1 MVEEHKSQPGLKEKV
16 LMVGATASMIRHFNQ
31 RNIKILQELGYEV
44 HVATNMIKIGSM
56 SPEENER
63 FKEWMKDND
72 VIAHQVDFERRLG
85 TIKGNILA
93 IRQLKQLFKDND
105 YKFIHVHSPL
115 GSILGRYVAWCFKVP
130 AIYTAHGFHFFK
142 GGPKSG
148 WLVFFPIEWLFS
160 FFTDTLITINEED
173 FAIAKKRMHARYITK
188 INGIGVDVSKAWE
201 TPITYKKDA
210 QKKIRQELGI
220 PKKSI
225 LISSVGEL
233 NNNKNHKIVLEALGL
248 MSAEERKKFYYII
261 AGTGKNTQNLIDIA
275 KKIDFTEHF
284 QLLGYRND
292 IHDINF
298 ASDISVFPS
307 LREGLG
313 IAGLDATVD
322 GTYLIATNRGGVS
335 NYLKDG
341 VNGKSFDPENAVEL
355 KNILLA
361 NLETSPKKF
370 DTKFDFLE
378 KFDIKNVDE
387 TMKKVYN
394 QWTKK

>member
-1 MVEEHKSQPGLKEKV
+1 MTKKV
-16 LMVGATASMIRHFNQ
+16 LMLAAKANMIQQFNH

-44 HVATNMIKIGSM
+44 HVATNMIDAGSM
-56 SPEENER
+56 SDQENER
-63 FKEWMKDND
+63 FKQWMKDNN

-105 YKFIHVHSPL
+105 YKLIHVHSPL
-115 GSILGRYVAWCFKVP
+115 GSILGRYVAWRFKVP

-148 WLVFFPIEWLFS
+148 WLIFFPIEWFFS

-173 FAIAKKRMHARYITK
+173 FAIAKKRMHARYTTK

-201 TPITYKKDA
+201 TPIAYKKNA

-220 PKKSI
+220 PKEGI

-233 NNNKNHKIVLEALGL
+233 NNNKNHKIVLDALGL
-248 MSAEERKKFYYII
+248 MSLEERQKFYYII
-261 AGTGKNTQNLIDIA
+261 AGTGTNVQILTDMAKNINFAD
-275 KKIDFTEHF
+275 HF

-298 ASDISVFPS
+298 ASDISIFPS

-341 VNGKSFDPENAVEL
+341 VNGKPFNPENAVEL
-355 KNILLA
+355 KDLLLA
-361 NLETSPKKF
+361 NAKSKTFGNKF
-370 DTKFDFLE
+370 EFLK
-378 KFDIKNVDE
+378 KFDIKTVDE
-387 TMKKVYN
+387 TMKRVYK
-394 QWTKK
+394 QWEEK

>member
-1 MVEEHKSQPGLKEKV
+1 MLKEYKVQPRLKDKV

-115 GSILGRYVAWCFKVP
+115 GSILGRYVAWRFKVP

-148 WLVFFPIEWLFS
+148 WLIFFPIEWLFS
-160 FFTDTLITINEED
+160 FLTDTLITINDED
-173 FAIAKKRMHARYITK
+173 FDLAKKYMHATK
-188 INGIGVDVSKAWE
+188 VLQINGIGIDIEKAWTVSE
-201 TPITYKKDA
+201 EYKQEA
-210 QKKIRQELGI
+210 RKKIRNELGI
-220 PKKSI
+220 PNDAV
-225 LISSVGEL
+225 LLSSVGEL
-233 NNNKNHKIVLEALGL
+233 SKRKNHKIVLEALRIL
-248 MSAEERKKFYYII
+248 DPEEREKIYYVI
-261 AGTGKNTQNLIDIA
+261 AGVGSGKEALIDQA
-275 KKIDFTEHF
+275 KSFNYENHLK
-284 QLLGYRND
+284 LLGYRTD

-298 ASDISVFPS
+298 ASDASIFPS
-307 LREGLG
+307 LQEGLG

-322 GTYLIATNRGGVS
+322 GTFLIGSNKRGIAD
-335 NYLKDG
+335 YIKDG
-341 VNGKSFDPENAVEL
+341 KNGIVFDGSPLSLAQIIRNRKFAVSDISFL
-355 KNILLA
+355 
-361 NLETSPKKF
+361 KKF
-370 DTKFDFLE
+370 DKKSIDKKME
-378 KFDIKNVDE
+378 KYYSN
-387 TMKKVYN
+387 M
-394 QWTKK
+394 